1 MRYSSDL
8 RKRVLDFLQ
17 TGGSKAEASRRFSV
31 SRPTIYKWV
40 EAPDPFAYQKPGPRA
55 PRALDP
61 NALKEHADAFPDAT
75 LKERACHFGVS
86 TFCISYHLK
95 RIGYTRKKKH
105 SDIRSNV
112 RRNVVP
118 IVSNSKR
125 SSKKANPEF
134 TPMRA
139 GSETKVIDVMGM
151 REKVKPS
158 LGSSQVNALG
168 R

>member
-40 EAPDPFAYQKPGPRA
+40 EAPDPFAYEKPGPRA

-61 NALKEHADAFPDAT
+61 NALKEHADAFPDET

-105 SDIRSNV
+105 SDIRSDV
-112 RRNVVP
+112 RRNVAP
-118 IVSNSKR
+118 IVSNSNR
-125 SSKKANPEF
+125 SSKKANP
-134 TPMRA
+134 
-139 GSETKVIDVMGM
+139 
-151 REKVKPS
+151 
-158 LGSSQVNALG
+158 
-168 R
+168 